1 MLARGVSDP
10 GFASPLRRGSRIMPA
25 TPSLKDADM
34 QTRLALTLVPILALA
49 LAATTAFAGAPET
62 RITPVAAADL
72 PPAVLAVV
80 TKAAPGLK
88 VIEAELKEREDR
100 RYFDVE
106 GVLPGGAEI
115 EFDLL
120 ENNGTWEIVET
131 QRDIVWTDAPAV
143 VRAAAGAAQPVRVI
157 ESTQNDGMVIYEL
170 FAPGQPKTPALEV
183 SLKDGVAKVLAET
196 WPH

>member
-1 MLARGVSDP
+1 MSIR
-10 GFASPLRRGSRIMPA
+10 
-25 TPSLKDADM
+25 
-34 QTRLALTLVPILALA
+34 LALA
-49 LAATTAFAGAPET
+49 LCLAMAGSSAIAGAPET
-62 RITPVAAADL
+62 KITPVAAADL

-80 TKAAPGLK
+80 TGAAPGLK
-88 VIEAELKEREDR
+88 VVEAELKEREGR

-120 ENNGTWEIVET
+120 EKNGAWEIVET
-131 QRDIVWTDAPAV
+131 QRDIAWAAAPAA
-143 VRAAAGAAQPVRVI
+143 VRTAAGKAQPVRVI

-170 FAPGQPKTPALEV
+170 FAAGQPKTPALEV
-183 SLKDGVAKVLAET
+183 SLKDGVAKVLAQT